1 MVKENEGGLEC
12 QWLMQDGRFQ
22 CSQGVK
28 HKFLILKIST
38 TVVGG
43 SPGTC
48 IVSSPYVLAHT
59 LYMYIFRS
67 SLTVGVCTGSF
78 GLII

>member
-12 QWLMQDGRFQ
+12 RLMQGGRFQ

-38 TVVGG
+38 AVVGG

-67 SLTVGVCTGSF
+67 SLTVGCALEALVRSF
-78 GLII
+78 E